1 MTEREATIHAIEQ
14 LATEMAAD
22 GSKKAWSNSARD
34 PALKRFAEEVH
45 GPMLELLAKR
55 AGYHDGAC
63 VELFRTGAPLV
74 GKLARTGNG
83 TPLSKPPS
91 LTVKQ
96 LEQQRTKSNSD
107 ILKKIKDDTKMSSQ
121 LLQACLDDQAK
132 GRMDR
137 PRLSHEVDL
146 EVVALSPRFA
156 VVQGTKADGSTK
168 VRPIDGFTKSGCN
181 ATQPLRPLRN
191 SLTNCL
197 TRC

>member
-1 MTEREATIHAIEQ
+1 M
-14 LATEMAAD
+14 
-22 GSKKAWSNSARD
+22 
-34 PALKRFAEEVH
+34 
-45 GPMLELLAKR
+45 
-55 AGYHDGAC
+55 
-63 VELFRTGAPLV
+63 

-121 LLQACLDDQAK
+121 LLQACQDDQAK

-146 EVVALSPRFA
+146 EVVTLSPRFA
-156 VVQGTKADGSTK
+156 VVQGKKDDGSTR
-168 VRPIDGFTKSGCN
+168 VRPIDDFTKSGCN
-181 ATQPLRPLRN
+181 AATETTEKLSYESLDALLAVLRALEGMTGSDLVLWKADIDSAYRRV
-191 SLTNCL
+191 SAAHS
-197 TRC
+197 